1 MNNIMICNGIGKALL
16 TQKISG
22 DTTLDINLLIALVG
36 IVISIVVYN
45 KSKHKEGE
53 EEVESKVASALTSQR
68 EIVKLDVKLD
78 GISTTINAIN
88 EELKKQ
94 RESFTK
100 IIREIDVIN
109 NNLQNINKTLDDHEV
124 RLRKLEEKD

>member
-1 MNNIMICNGIGKALL
+1 MFNEIIYDKVGTTLSSGN
-16 TQKISG
+16 ISG
-22 DTTLDINLLIALVG
+22 DTALDINLLIALIGV
-36 IVISIVVYN
+36 VISIVVYN
-45 KSKHKEGE
+45 KSRSKESKE
-53 EEVESKVASALTSQR
+53 DVESKVANALTSQR

-78 GISTTINAIN
+78 GISITINTIN

-109 NNLQNINKTLDDHEV
+109 NNLKNINKTIDDHEE
-124 RLRKLEEKD
+124 RIRKLEEKD

>member
-1 MNNIMICNGIGKALL
+1 MFNEIIYDKVGTTLSSGN
-16 TQKISG
+16 ISG
-22 DTTLDINLLIALVG
+22 DTALDINLLIALIGV
-36 IVISIVVYN
+36 VISIVVYN
-45 KSKHKEGE
+45 KSRSKESKE
-53 EEVESKVASALTSQR
+53 DVESKVANALTSQR

-78 GISTTINAIN
+78 GISTTINTIN

-109 NNLQNINKTLDDHEV
+109 NNLKNINKTIDDHEE
-124 RLRKLEEKD
+124 RIRKLEEKD

>member
-1 MNNIMICNGIGKALL
+1 MIVFHNGIGESLL
-16 TQKISG
+16 TNTITG
-22 DTTLDINLLIALVG
+22 DTSFDINILLG
-36 IVISIVVYN
+36 IIGVIISIIVYN
-45 KSKHKEGE
+45 KSRSKETKE
-53 EEVESKVASALTSQR
+53 DVESKVANALTSQR

-109 NNLQNINKTLDDHEV
+109 NNLNNINKTIDDHED
-124 RLRKLEEKD
+124 RIRKLENKD

>member
-1 MNNIMICNGIGKALL
+1 MIVFHNGIGESLL
-16 TQKISG
+16 TNAITG
-22 DTTLDINLLIALVG
+22 DTSFDINILLG
-36 IVISIVVYN
+36 IIGVIISIIVYN
-45 KSKHKEGE
+45 KSRSKETKE
-53 EEVESKVASALTSQR
+53 DVESKVANALTSQR

-78 GISTTINAIN
+78 GISTTINTIN

-109 NNLQNINKTLDDHEV
+109 NNLNNINKTLDDHED
-124 RLRKLEEKD
+124 RIRKLENKD

>member
-1 MNNIMICNGIGKALL
+1 MIIFHNGIGESLL
-16 TQKISG
+16 TNTITG
-22 DTTLDINLLIALVG
+22 DTSFDINILLG
-36 IVISIVVYN
+36 IIGVIISIIVYN
-45 KSKHKEGE
+45 KSRSKETKE
-53 EEVESKVASALTSQR
+53 DVESKVANALTSQR

-78 GISTTINAIN
+78 GISITINTIN

-109 NNLQNINKTLDDHEV
+109 NNLNNINKTIDDHED
-124 RLRKLEEKD
+124 RIRKLENKD

>member
-1 MNNIMICNGIGKALL
+1 MIVFHNGIGELLL
-16 TQKISG
+16 TNTITG
-22 DTTLDINLLIALVG
+22 DTSFDINILLG
-36 IVISIVVYN
+36 IIGVIISIIVYN
-45 KSKHKEGE
+45 KSRNKETKE
-53 EEVESKVASALTSQR
+53 DVESKVANALTSQR

-78 GISTTINAIN
+78 GISTTINTIN

>member
-1 MNNIMICNGIGKALL
+1 MIIFHNGIGESLL
-16 TQKISG
+16 TNTITG
-22 DTTLDINLLIALVG
+22 DTSFDINILLG
-36 IVISIVVYN
+36 IIGVIISIIVYN
-45 KSKHKEGE
+45 KSRSKETKE
-53 EEVESKVASALTSQR
+53 DVESKVANALTSQR

-78 GISTTINAIN
+78 GISTTINTIN

-109 NNLQNINKTLDDHEV
+109 NNLNNINKTIDDHED
-124 RLRKLEEKD
+124 RIRKLENKD

>member
-1 MNNIMICNGIGKALL
+1 MIVFHNGIGESLL
-16 TQKISG
+16 TNTITG
-22 DTTLDINLLIALVG
+22 DTSFDINILLGFIGV
-36 IVISIVVYN
+36 IISIIVYN
-45 KSKHKEGE
+45 KSRSKETKE
-53 EEVESKVASALTSQR
+53 DVESKVANALTSQR

-78 GISTTINAIN
+78 GISTTINTIN

-109 NNLQNINKTLDDHEV
+109 NNLNNINKTLDDHED
-124 RLRKLEEKD
+124 RIRKLENKD

>member
-1 MNNIMICNGIGKALL
+1 MIVFHNGIGELLL
-16 TQKISG
+16 TNTITG
-22 DTTLDINLLIALVG
+22 DTSFDINILLG
-36 IVISIVVYN
+36 IIGVIISIIVYN
-45 KSKHKEGE
+45 KSRSKETKE
-53 EEVESKVASALTSQR
+53 DVESKVANALTSQR

-78 GISTTINAIN
+78 GISTTINTIN

-109 NNLQNINKTLDDHEV
+109 NNLNNINKTIDDHED
-124 RLRKLEEKD
+124 RIRKLENKD

>member
-1 MNNIMICNGIGKALL
+1 MIVFHNGIGELLL
-16 TQKISG
+16 TNTITG
-22 DTTLDINLLIALVG
+22 DTSFDINILLG
-36 IVISIVVYN
+36 IIGVIISIIVYN
-45 KSKHKEGE
+45 KSRSKETKE
-53 EEVESKVASALTSQR
+53 DVESKVANALTSQR

-78 GISTTINAIN
+78 GISTTINTIN

-109 NNLQNINKTLDDHEV
+109 NNLNNINKTLDDHED
-124 RLRKLEEKD
+124 RIRKLENKD

>member
-1 MNNIMICNGIGKALL
+1 MIIFHNGIGESLL
-16 TQKISG
+16 TNTITG
-22 DTTLDINLLIALVG
+22 DTSFDINILLG
-36 IVISIVVYN
+36 IIGVIISIIVYN
-45 KSKHKEGE
+45 KSRSKETKE
-53 EEVESKVASALTSQR
+53 DVESKVANALTSQR

-78 GISTTINAIN
+78 GISTTINTIN

-109 NNLQNINKTLDDHEV
+109 NNLNNINKTLDDHED
-124 RLRKLEEKD
+124 RIRKLENKD

>member
-1 MNNIMICNGIGKALL
+1 MIVFHNGIGELLL
-16 TQKISG
+16 TNTITGGTSF
-22 DTTLDINLLIALVG
+22 DINILLG
-36 IVISIVVYN
+36 IIGVIISIIVYN
-45 KSKHKEGE
+45 KSRNKETKE
-53 EEVESKVASALTSQR
+53 DVESKVANALTSQR

-78 GISTTINAIN
+78 GISTTINTIN

-109 NNLQNINKTLDDHEV
+109 NNLNNINKTIDDHED
-124 RLRKLEEKD
+124 RIRKLENKD

>member
-1 MNNIMICNGIGKALL
+1 MIVFHNGIGESLL
-16 TQKISG
+16 TNTITG
-22 DTTLDINLLIALVG
+22 DTSFDINILLG
-36 IVISIVVYN
+36 IIGVIISIIVYN
-45 KSKHKEGE
+45 KSRSKETKE
-53 EEVESKVASALTSQR
+53 DVESKVANALTSQR

-78 GISTTINAIN
+78 GISTTINTIN

-109 NNLQNINKTLDDHEV
+109 NNLNNINKTIDDHEDRIR
-124 RLRKLEEKD
+124 RLENKD

>member
-1 MNNIMICNGIGKALL
+1 MIVFHNGIGESLL
-16 TQKISG
+16 TNTITG
-22 DTTLDINLLIALVG
+22 DTSFDINILLG
-36 IVISIVVYN
+36 IIGVIISIIVYN
-45 KSKHKEGE
+45 KSRSKETKE
-53 EEVESKVASALTSQR
+53 DVESKVANALTSQR

-109 NNLQNINKTLDDHEV
+109 NNLNNINKTLDDHED
-124 RLRKLEEKD
+124 RIRKLENKD

>member
-1 MNNIMICNGIGKALL
+1 MIVFHNGIGELLL
-16 TQKISG
+16 TNAITG
-22 DTTLDINLLIALVG
+22 DTSFDINILLG
-36 IVISIVVYN
+36 IIGVIISIIVYN
-45 KSKHKEGE
+45 KSRSKETKE
-53 EEVESKVASALTSQR
+53 DVESKVANALTSQR

-78 GISTTINAIN
+78 GISTTINTIN

-109 NNLQNINKTLDDHEV
+109 NNLNNINKTIDDHED
-124 RLRKLEEKD
+124 RIRKLENKD

>member
-1 MNNIMICNGIGKALL
+1 MNGMMICNGIGKALL

-22 DTTLDINLLIALVG
+22 DTTLDVNLLIALVG

-45 KSKHKEGE
+45 KSRHKEGE
-53 EEVESKVASALTSQR
+53 EEVESKVASVLTSQR